1 MNIIHRSVIGILKT
15 KWDGGGGEC
24 GVKYPYYY
32 EIEKEMKIK
41 TQHYLTFSV

>member
-15 KWDGGGGEC
+15 KWDGGEC

-32 EIEKEMKIK
+32 EIEKKMKIK
-41 TQHYLTFSV
+41 TPHYLTFSV